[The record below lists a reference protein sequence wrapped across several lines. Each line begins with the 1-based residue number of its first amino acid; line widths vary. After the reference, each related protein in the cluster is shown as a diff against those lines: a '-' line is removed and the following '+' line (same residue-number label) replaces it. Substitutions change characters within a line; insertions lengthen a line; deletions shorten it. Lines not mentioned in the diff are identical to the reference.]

1 MEKLFKAIEFA
12 VRAHAGQYRKGRRV
26 PYIFH
31 PIATAWTLMEL
42 GCDEALVAAAVLH
55 DTVEDTHVTL
65 EDLRREFGPEVA
77 DIVEGCSEPDKT
89 APWEERKRHTI
100 EHLKSAPMEVA
111 LVTCADKL
119 DNIRATCD
127 DLAAVGE
134 AAWSKF
140 SRSKEKQAWYY
151 RSLVRAFN
159 QRTQEEPGTT
169 LFRTFESVVL
179 EVFGEEPG

>member
-1 MEKLFKAIEFA
+1 MEKVFKAIEFA
-12 VRAHAGQYRKGRRV
+12 ARAHAGQYRKGRRV

-31 PIATAWTLMEL
+31 PIAVAWTLLEL
-42 GCDEALVAAAVLH
+42 GCDEQLVAAAVLH
-55 DTVEDTHVTL
+55 DTVEDTQVSL
-65 EDLRREFGPEVA
+65 EDLGREFGAEVA

-100 EHLKSAPMEVA
+100 EYLRSAPMEVV

-119 DNIRATCD
+119 DNIRATRD

-140 SRSKEKQAWYY
+140 SRSKEQQAWYY
-151 RSLVRAFN
+151 RSLVRTFN
-159 QRTQEEPGTT
+159 QRTQEEPGTI
-169 LFRTFESVVL
+169 LFRTFESVVR
-179 EVFGEEPG
+179 EVFGEESG